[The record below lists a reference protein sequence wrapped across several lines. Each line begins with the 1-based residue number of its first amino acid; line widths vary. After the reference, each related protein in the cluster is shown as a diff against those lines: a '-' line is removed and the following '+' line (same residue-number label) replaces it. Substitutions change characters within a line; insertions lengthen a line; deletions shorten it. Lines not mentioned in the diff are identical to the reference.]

1 MDTSISKALIM
12 VAGILLAMIIIGFAT
27 YTFQHL
33 SSWSTTQE
41 DEYET
46 QEAQKFNKEYE
57 AYQKDLMYGVDVI
70 SCLNKAQSN
79 NLKVD
84 SGMYDS
90 EYVVTV
96 NIKFKTPLS
105 ETVEVYYL
113 PQRELSSTTNTLD
126 VKKEIRAANGLSSR
140 GLKIKSGLKMSKSR
154 PDSDEGVFYLSE
166 EYKNYIKPY
175 KESSCKIKYDAGLT
189 PETGE
194 ELKMGTMEHTLELP
208 NSPRTSELLKALLE
222 VSKVLR
228 QVEKNEDYKPDTN
241 NWTRVVWENP
251 VYSMKKKKFKC
262 TGISYNSKTGRVNEI
277 NFEEF

>member
-33 SSWSTTQE
+33 STWSTTQE

-70 SCLNKAQSN
+70 SCLNKAKSN
-79 NLKVD
+79 NQKVD
-84 SGMYDS
+84 SGRYDS

-96 NIKFKTPLS
+96 HVTFQS
-105 ETVEVYYL
+105 ELEEAIRVYYVSGSVKRESEAYNSSDFS
-113 PQRELSSTTNTLD
+113 QRPNRNLKELF
-126 VKKEIRAANGLSSR
+126 EISNSYEN
-140 GLKIKSGLKMSKSR
+140 KM
-154 PDSDEGVFYLSE
+154 
-166 EYKNYIKPY
+166 KNYSRITYTTALAPIKEKLKNVNLNTPY
-175 KESSCKIKYDAGLT
+175 
-189 PETGE
+189 
-194 ELKMGTMEHTLELP
+194 TLARASNTDDLIA
-208 NSPRTSELLKALLE
+208 ALLE
-222 VSKVLR
+222 ISDNLK
-228 QVEKNEDYKPDTN
+228 QVEKNDTWN
-241 NWTRVVWENP
+241 LTDNTWTKAVWETP
-251 VYSMKKKKFKC
+251 LYSMKTKKFKC

>member
-33 SSWSTTQE
+33 STWSNTQE

-70 SCLNKAQSN
+70 SCLNKAKSN

-84 SGMYDS
+84 SGMYDP

-96 NIKFKTPLS
+96 HVTFKKFLS
-105 ETVEVYYL
+105 ESIHVYYVND
-113 PQRELSSTTNTLD
+113 R
-126 VKKEIRAANGLSSR
+126 VKKESEAYNATDFSQTPSR
-140 GLKIKSGLKMSKSR
+140 NLKELFKISDDYEAWMKDYSQFTYVSTTLA
-154 PDSDEGVFYLSE
+154 PDNRELTHMQ
-166 EYKNYIKPY
+166 KNYPY
-175 KESSCKIKYDAGLT
+175 QLGRFKDIEPKTDPLI
-189 PETGE
+189 
-194 ELKMGTMEHTLELP
+194 
-208 NSPRTSELLKALLE
+208 KALLE
-222 VSKVLR
+222 ISDNLKK
-228 QVEKNEDYKPDTN
+228 VEKNDKWNLTDNT
-241 NWTRVVWENP
+241 WTKAVWETP
-251 VYSMKKKKFKC
+251 LYSMKTKKFKC

>member
-33 SSWSTTQE
+33 STWSTTQE

-70 SCLNKAQSN
+70 SCLNKAKSN

-84 SGMYDS
+84 SGMYDP

-96 NIKFKTPLS
+96 HVTFKSFLEENIRVFLVS
-105 ETVEVYYL
+105 G
-113 PQRELSSTTNTLD
+113 D
-126 VKKEIRAANGLSSR
+126 VKRESEAYDSTKFSQNPKQMLNKLFNISDTYETKMNGYFTTDYTYKTDLAPMNRKLDKMKLNTPYTLARKANTDNL
-140 GLKIKSGLKMSKSR
+140 I
-154 PDSDEGVFYLSE
+154 
-166 EYKNYIKPY
+166 
-175 KESSCKIKYDAGLT
+175 A
-189 PETGE
+189 
-194 ELKMGTMEHTLELP
+194 
-208 NSPRTSELLKALLE
+208 ALLE
-222 VSKVLR
+222 ISGNLKR
-228 QVEKNEDYKPDTN
+228 VEKNNTWNLTDN
-241 NWTRVVWENP
+241 NWTKAVWETP
-251 VYSMKKKKFKC
+251 LYSMKTKKFKC